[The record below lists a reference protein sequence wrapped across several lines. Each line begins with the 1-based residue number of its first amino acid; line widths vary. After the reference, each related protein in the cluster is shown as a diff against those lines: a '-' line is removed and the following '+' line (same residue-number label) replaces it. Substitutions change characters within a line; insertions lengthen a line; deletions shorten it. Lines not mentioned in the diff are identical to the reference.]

1 MIRRILTVIIPWV
14 LASTVGLLVLIHFFI
29 SWPGVDPLF
38 EGLVEWAT
46 VIAAFAILL
55 GLVNVARTH
64 GVRIAKLERDWPY
77 SLTLLLSA
85 LAVLVVGLLPRPNG
99 YYEGAPLGPG
109 DPRVQL
115 IFHYVIEPLSTT
127 FFSLLAFFLA
137 MAVFRSLRLRNLE
150 VALLTISALV
160 VLLGQ
165 IPIWSEL
172 SFLAPIAQLQE
183 WLLRVPAMAGIRA
196 ILIGSAVGAV
206 ATALR
211 VILGLERPYAE

>member
-1 MIRRILTVIIPWV
+1 MIRRILTVIIPWF
-14 LASTVGLLVLIHFFI
+14 LASTVGLLVLIHFFV
-29 SWPGVDPLF
+29 SWQGVDPLF

-46 VIAAFAILL
+46 IIAAFAILL
-55 GLVNVARTH
+55 GLVNVTRTH
-64 GVRIAKLERDWPY
+64 GFRIAKLERDWPY
-77 SLTLLLSA
+77 SLVLLLSA

-99 YYEGAPLGPG
+99 YSDGAPLGPG

-115 IFHYVIEPLSTT
+115 IFHYVIEPLATT

-150 VALLTISALV
+150 VTLLTISAVV

-165 IPIWSEL
+165 VPVWSEL
-172 SFLAPIAQLQE
+172 SFLAPIEQLQE

-196 ILIGSAVGAV
+196 ILIGAAVGAV